1 MTATMSRQTIAM
13 FDFRSDIKA
22 RLLKCKNHTRLS
34 VVYSKKYELLIGCQR
49 EGENTGPHAT
59 LLIPALL
66 FYRVQRG
73 SEDGS

>member
-1 MTATMSRQTIAM
+1 M
-13 FDFRSDIKA
+13 
-22 RLLKCKNHTRLS
+22 
-34 VVYSKKYELLIGCQR
+34 GCQR

-66 FYRVQRG
+66 LYRVQRG